1 MSRDRMNHR
10 EEQLY
15 LLGLTLRNAI
25 DGLLDKD
32 DQHPNWE
39 WLASMT
45 EVTAKANPETA
56 PFAPS
61 ICQLIPDPRIPF

>member
-1 MSRDRMNHR
+1 MSRNRMNHR

-15 LLGLTLRNAI
+15 LLGLTLKSAV

-32 DQHPNWE
+32 EQHPNWQ
-39 WLASMT
+39 WLISMM

-56 PFAPS
+56 SFAPF
-61 ICQLIPDPRIPF
+61 IRQLLPDPRIPF